1 MKITV
6 TGIPKAQPRA
16 KAYIRGKHAGVYNP
30 KTADD
35 WKCNIRSAVMEQAD
49 GDLILGAVSLEICFY
64 FPRPKAHFGTGK
76 NAGVLK
82 QSSPIHHTAKPD
94 LDNLTKAVKD
104 AITDTGAV
112 WRDDSQVSVSRTAK
126 VYCHANAPGALIVIT
141 KVEP

>member
-1 MKITV
+1 
-6 TGIPKAQPRA
+6 
-16 KAYIRGKHAGVYNP
+16 
-30 KTADD
+30 
-35 WKCNIRSAVMEQAD
+35 
-49 GDLILGAVSLEICFY
+49 
-64 FPRPKAHFGTGK
+64 KAHFGTGK

-112 WRDDSQVSVSRTAK
+112 WRDDSQVSVSKTAK
-126 VYCHANAPGALIVIT
+126 IYCHTNAPGALISIT